1 MFLKSLF
8 ETTFHHESCHHFL
21 SSTPTITNHHR
32 HHQNYHNLQPPSPFC
47 QHVSSWWFQ
56 PLWKNMSQNGFIFPN
71 FRGEKWKKIFETTPP
86 SYCCFFSHPRI
97 TCIMVWSPPTPP
109 IATNGACH
117 FCGTLAPGPKTSP
130 EVTWN
135 IQRLKSEGLE
145 LPEGLTWNP
154 IRSNKDGWLEGY
166 ELYEWTLG
174 LRLSSFTLSSNI
186 AIAFTV
192 A

>member
-1 MFLKSLF
+1 MNHVITFYHPPPLSLITIVITKIIIIFNHLHHFVNMFLVGGFNPFEKIWVKMGSSSPIFGVKS
-8 ETTFHHESCHHFL
+8 E
-21 SSTPTITNHHR
+21 
-32 HHQNYHNLQPPSPFC
+32 
-47 QHVSSWWFQ
+47 
-56 PLWKNMSQNGFIFPN
+56 
-71 FRGEKWKKIFETTPP
+71 KKIFETTPP

-117 FCGTLAPGPKTSP
+117 LCGTLAPGPKTSP